1 MQKLLVPAISLA
13 ARRRMRYRRGA
24 TAASL
29 ALMLPVVLAIAS
41 YGINVVYMELAR
53 TELQITIDVATR
65 AAGRILAVTGDR
77 QQAIA
82 AADKLMKENPF
93 ANEKMTLRGSDIV
106 FGVSTRFSKTERYK
120 FSSGTNPNAV
130 QIQANG
136 TIKVPMLFPTLG
148 VPIQFRPIKTSISTQ
163 AELDIALVLDRSG
176 SMAYSANEVSGNYNP
191 AAAPPGWSFGDPVP
205 PQSRWLDA
213 VDAVQQFLELL
224 EASNQD
230 ERVSMSSYS
239 DRAKTD
245 VNLMSNYLETKQ
257 AMSGYSK
264 KFNSGA
270 TNIGDGILA
279 GASALGNK
287 KHARSWASRV
297 MIVLTDGIH
306 NIGTDPLIAAKKA
319 AAQNIQIYTVTFSSE
334 ADVASMQKVAAAG
347 SGKHFHALNGSQLAD
362 AFDEIAR
369 SLPTLITY

>member
-82 AADKLMKENPF
+82 VADKLMKENPF

-106 FGVSTRFSKTERYK
+106 FGVSTRFSDSERYK

-130 QIQANG
+130 QIKANG

-213 VDAVQQFLELL
+213 VDAVQQFLNLL
-224 EASNQD
+224 EGSNQD

-334 ADVASMQKVAAAG
+334 ADVASMQRVAAAG
-347 SGKHFHALNGSQLAD
+347 SGKHFHALNGSQLVD

-369 SLPTLITY
+369 SLPTLITN

>member
-1 MQKLLVPAISLA
+1 
-13 ARRRMRYRRGA
+13 
-24 TAASL
+24 
-29 ALMLPVVLAIAS
+29 
-41 YGINVVYMELAR
+41 
-53 TELQITIDVATR
+53 
-65 AAGRILAVTGDR
+65 
-77 QQAIA
+77 
-82 AADKLMKENPF
+82 
-93 ANEKMTLRGSDIV
+93 
-106 FGVSTRFSKTERYK
+106 
-120 FSSGTNPNAV
+120 
-130 QIQANG
+130 
-136 TIKVPMLFPTLG
+136 
-148 VPIQFRPIKTSISTQ
+148 
-163 AELDIALVLDRSG
+163 
-176 SMAYSANEVSGNYNP
+176 MAYSANEVSGNYNP

>member
-82 AADKLMKENPF
+82 VADKLMKENPF

-106 FGVSTRFSKTERYK
+106 FGVSTRFSETERYK

-136 TIKVPMLFPTLG
+136 TIMVPMLFPTLG

-213 VDAVQQFLELL
+213 VDAVQQFLNLL
-224 EASNQD
+224 EGSNQD

-287 KHARSWASRV
+287 KYARSWASRV

-334 ADVASMQKVAAAG
+334 ADVASMQRVAAAG
-347 SGKHFHALNGSQLAD
+347 SGKHFHALNGSQLVD

-369 SLPTLITY
+369 SLPTLITN

>member
-82 AADKLMKENPF
+82 VADKLMKENPF

-106 FGVSTRFSKTERYK
+106 FGVSTRFSETERYK

-136 TIKVPMLFPTLG
+136 TIMVPMLFPTLG

-213 VDAVQQFLELL
+213 VDAVQQFLNLL
-224 EASNQD
+224 EGSNQD

-264 KFNSGA
+264 KFNSEPP
-270 TNIGDGILA
+270 ILEM
-279 GASALGNK
+279 
-287 KHARSWASRV
+287 V
-297 MIVLTDGIH
+297 
-306 NIGTDPLIAAKKA
+306 
-319 AAQNIQIYTVTFSSE
+319 
-334 ADVASMQKVAAAG
+334 
-347 SGKHFHALNGSQLAD
+347 
-362 AFDEIAR
+362 
-369 SLPTLITY
+369 SLPVRAHWVTKNTLDLGLLES